1 MNREKDEMEDE
12 RHKSLE
18 ECESIRRE
26 QEDLLVL
33 MSDQDSKIDQYKKRL
48 RELGEKVCMQ
58 GTLCLLK
65 IFSG

>member
-58 GTLCLLK
+58 GTLL
-65 IFSG
+65 SS